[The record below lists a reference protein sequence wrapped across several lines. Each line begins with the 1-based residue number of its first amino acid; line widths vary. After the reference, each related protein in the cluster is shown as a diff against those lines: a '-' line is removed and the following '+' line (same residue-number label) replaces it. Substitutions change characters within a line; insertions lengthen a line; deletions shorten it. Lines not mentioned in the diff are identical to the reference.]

1 MSPLASL
8 TAAALVAAV
17 VVAFLPTSPRR
28 TPGSLTPWAVAL
40 AAVAAAVGTVD
51 AIVERHDVAGAAL
64 MLLVTALT
72 AVVQLYAAR
81 NLRGDPRARAF
92 FALSALAAAG
102 TVASIAAQDV
112 LLLVSGWTL
121 ATVSTIALIRTGGTH
136 PQTRLAA
143 RRAGWALLVGDGA
156 LWAAVILAV
165 STTGS
170 SAFTALGRLSGS
182 TAVVVG
188 ILVAVAAVARAG
200 SFPFHGWLPA
210 TAATSTPVSALL
222 HAGFVNGGA
231 LLLLRFQPVPS
242 SLGPWVLGLAGGA
255 TMLVATVAML
265 TRPDVKG
272 RLVQS
277 TAAQMGFM
285 LVACAMGAFGVALFH
300 VMGHALFKASSFLG
314 AGSALE
320 RELAQRTTVPTKRS
334 RSGAVA
340 GAVVVLVAAAGT
352 AVATGALGHPASVLL
367 LFVVATAV
375 VAGAAVGAGAV
386 AAGVRAAWI
395 AAVALA
401 AIGYLAIVFPA
412 AETLAAE
419 ATGGTLPI
427 AFAAALFVSA
437 CILGVIA
444 RGTGPVA
451 DRVFAFAFSWGRPPL
466 PARRAAAST
475 SAPFGPL
482 EYGRL

>member
-8 TAAALVAAV
+8 TTAALVAAAA
-17 VVAFLPTSPRR
+17 VAFLPASPRR

-40 AAVAAAVGTVD
+40 AAVAAAIVTID
-51 AIVERHDVAGAAL
+51 AIVGRRDGAGAAL
-64 MLLVTALT
+64 MLLVTTLT

-102 TVASIAAQDV
+102 TVASIAAQDA
-112 LLLVSGWTL
+112 LLMAAGWTL
-121 ATVSTIALIRTGGTH
+121 ATFSTIALIRTGGAH
-136 PQTRLAA
+136 PQARLAA
-143 RRAGWALLVGDGA
+143 RRTAWALLVGDGA
-156 LWAAVILAV
+156 LWAAVGLTIAM
-165 STTGS
+165 T
-170 SAFTALGRLSGS
+170 GS
-182 TAVVVG
+182 TAFSALGELTGAAAAAVS
-188 ILVAVAAVARAG
+188 ILVAAAAIARAG

-231 LLLLRFQPVPS
+231 LLLLRFAPVAS
-242 SLGPWVLGLAGGA
+242 SAGPWVLGVAGGA

-285 LVACAMGAFGVALFH
+285 LVACAMGAFGVAVFH
-300 VMGHALFKASSFLG
+300 VMGHALFKASLFLG

-320 RELAQRTTVPTKRS
+320 RELAQRTVAPPQRS

-340 GAVVVLVAAAGT
+340 GAVVVLAAAAGT
-352 AVATGALGHPASVLL
+352 AVATGALDHPASVLL

-375 VAGAAVGAGAV
+375 VAGAAVGAGAA

-401 AIGYLAIVFPA
+401 AVGYVAIVFPA
-412 AETLAAE
+412 AETLAPE
-419 ATGGTLPI
+419 ATGDTLPI
-427 AFAAALFVSA
+427 AFAAVLFASA

-466 PARRAAAST
+466 PTRRTAAST